1 MKTLPWI
8 SQGTLTSASKTLIL
22 IDKTGN
28 IYFLTDQDWTVTAMS
43 DFCILQMQSNKS

>member
-1 MKTLPWI
+1 MKTLPWV
-8 SQGTLTSASKTLIL
+8 SQGTLTPGKTLIL

-28 IYFLTDQDWTVTAMS
+28 IYFLTDQDWTVPAMS